1 MASREVPL
9 LEGVTQAG
17 YPPAMSHSGRLQA
30 LASLLAVGSLA
41 ACTPTP
47 TDGGAPEQPSESARP
62 SAAPDPSGDA
72 TNPPVLECQDPDA
85 SFVAMAETAIAP
97 HPGPV
102 RAATLVRAAKTRT
115 GTWYVVGIDR
125 AYATDDGTLTGGA
138 SRSLALTN
146 APAGVNFIPLGDGV
160 TDKPFATSWDR
171 VSWTGSRL
179 AAGQRALR
187 KVVECL
193 DASGAKS

>member
-1 MASREVPL
+1 MV
-9 LEGVTQAG
+9 
-17 YPPAMSHSGRLQA
+17 HSGRLQA
-30 LASLLAVGSLA
+30 LASLLTVGSLA
-41 ACTPTP
+41 ACTSTP
-47 TDGGAPEQPSESARP
+47 TSGGAPEQPSESASP
-62 SAAPDPSGDA
+62 SAATDPSGDA
-72 TNPPVLECQDPDA
+72 TDPPVLKCQDPDA
-85 SFVAMAETAIAP
+85 TLVEMAATAIAA
-97 HPGPV
+97 HPGPI

-125 AYATDDGTLTGGA
+125 AYAMDDGTLSGRA

-146 APAGVNFIPLGDGV
+146 APAGVNFIPLGNGV

-187 KVVECL
+187 KAVGCL
-193 DASGAKS
+193 DAEGDMS